1 MSRGSGGVGEGLRAS
16 VRARHDRPVQE
27 VLRAGV
33 LARERGELA
42 EARRWGEAATG
53 ESPDDPR
60 GWVLLGSIA
69 QLEGALAEAVR
80 LYRQALAAEP
90 ADAAAHAGLAVAL
103 AQAGQPATARAH
115 AAAAID
121 AEATRKLTEVPWLRA
136 LRQARELAEATAVQ
150 PWSRCATPLLRAGE
164 GAGAS
169 ESPGLRGVVAWS
181 VEALAEAL
189 ARGPRVVALTGA
201 GMSAAS
207 GLETRKQLWQR
218 FVRDEAVSAV
228 RFREAPET
236 LWAVIRAFWGDEAH
250 PPNAGHLALATLPG
264 LQAIVTQ
271 NVDDLHEEAGEATG
285 RRVPVVALHGSLS
298 RTRCVGCGRA
308 DARAQALAAAGPLPP
323 RCGCGAVVRPEV
335 VLFGEPV
342 APESWAAAR
351 RAVEQAELLLV
362 VGCAMDVS
370 PASELPPL
378 AARAGATIV
387 EIKRRPSLL
396 ATVARVHWV
405 GGVAEEIVP
414 RVQAALAGAR
424 GGER

>member
-1 MSRGSGGVGEGLRAS
+1 VTEDGLR
-16 VRARHDRPVQE
+16 E
-27 VLRAGV
+27 GV
-33 LARERGELA
+33 LARERGELD
-42 EARRWGEAATG
+42 EARRWGEAVTA
-53 ESPDDPR
+53 ERPDDPR
-60 GWVLLGSIA
+60 GWVLLASIA
-69 QLEGALAEAVR
+69 HLEGELAAAVT
-80 LYRQALAAEP
+80 LYRRGLAAAP
-90 ADAAAHAGLAVAL
+90 GDAAAHAGLAVAL
-103 AQAGQPATARAH
+103 AQSGQPATARAH

-121 AEATRKLTEVPWLRA
+121 AQATGQLAAVPWLRT
-136 LRQARELAEATAVQ
+136 LRQARELAEGGELRA
-150 PWSRCATPLLRAGE
+150 WSRCATPLMRAGGGE
-164 GAGAS
+164 VIEAPQG
-169 ESPGLRGVVAWS
+169 RGVVGWTVA
-181 VEALAEAL
+181 ELAAALSEG
-189 ARGPRVVALTGA
+189 RRVVALTGA

-228 RFREAPET
+228 RFRAEPAT
-236 LWAVIRAFWGDEAH
+236 LWTVVREFWGAGAH

-285 RRVPVVALHGSLS
+285 VRAPVVALHGTLS

-308 DARAQALAAAGPLPP
+308 HGRAQELAAGEELPP

-342 APESWAAAR
+342 APEVWAAAR
-351 RAVEQAELLLV
+351 REVERAELLLV

-396 ATVARVHWV
+396 GSTVRVHWV
-405 GGVAEEIVP
+405 GGVAEDVLP
-414 RVQAALAGAR
+414 QAMALAR
-424 GGER
+424 GG